1 MGGCY
6 GWGDVQE
13 QELIDAVHA
22 AVEAGITLFD
32 TADTYGLGQSEK
44 TLGKALGE
52 HRKDVVIASKFGV
65 RVGNGK
71 TVYDN
76 SPEWIQEALE
86 ASLKRLGTRS
96 LSGSLQRRY
105 NSAFCSSREAGRIK
119 KEGKYP
125 LLWFVQYT
133 SGEYGRNQ
141 AGYRQICKL
150 SG

>member
-1 MGGCY
+1 M
-6 GWGDVQE
+6 
-13 QELIDAVHA
+13 
-22 AVEAGITLFD
+22 EAGITLFD

-96 LSGSLQRRY
+96 LSGSL
-105 NSAFCSSREAGRIK
+105 
-119 KEGKYP
+119 
-125 LLWFVQYT
+125 
-133 SGEYGRNQ
+133 
-141 AGYRQICKL
+141 
-150 SG
+150 